1 MRTIEVTEDEYK
13 ECVEWIKK
21 MRAER
26 EKEVAYNSHLQQFAD
41 LTMATIDAI
50 GVAQTK
56 QIVRQINQQLRGV
69 STD

>member
-26 EKEVAYNSHLQQFAD
+26 EKEIAYNSHLQQFED
-41 LTMATIDAI
+41 LTMASVDAI
-50 GVAQTK
+50 GLAQTK
-56 QIVRQINQQLRGV
+56 QIVRLINRQLRGFG
-69 STD
+69 TD

>member
-26 EKEVAYNSHLQQFAD
+26 EKEIAYNSHLQQFED
-41 LTMATIDAI
+41 LTMASVDAI
-50 GVAQTK
+50 GLAQTK
-56 QIVRQINQQLRGV
+56 QIIRLINRQLRGFG
-69 STD
+69 TD